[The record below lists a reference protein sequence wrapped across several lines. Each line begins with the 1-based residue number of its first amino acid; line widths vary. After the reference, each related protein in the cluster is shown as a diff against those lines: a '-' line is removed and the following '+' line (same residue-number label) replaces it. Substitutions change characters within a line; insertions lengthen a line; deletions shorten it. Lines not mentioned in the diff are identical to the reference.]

1 MKEDD
6 SVAQQLSDYRDIL
19 VICETRGNHLAKSS
33 LEILTKAR
41 ELGDNLG
48 ARVEALVLGDEIEG
62 IAEQTI
68 HAGADIVHLAQHESL
83 VIGNIDA
90 YFTAV
95 LPVIKDRK
103 PEIVLMS
110 ATALGLDLAP
120 RLGAAL
126 GTGALSDATKL
137 DVDENDRL
145 LIAKRLTYDGS
156 VEAAATIPRHRPQI
170 ASLRPGAV
178 RPGFPDDSRY
188 GSVETVEV
196 HIPKSALQVQLL
208 GMEDA
213 APAAPPLGSAEVVV
227 VGGLGFSKEEFG
239 MVEQLADALGGAWGA
254 SRAAVQFGL
263 APGERQ
269 VGATG
274 HHIKPKL
281 YVAAGVSGQ
290 FEHYYGIRNA
300 ETIVG
305 INSDKTA
312 PIFRYAQYGLLGD
325 VREIVPKI
333 IEYLKRE

>member
-1 MKEDD
+1 MP
-6 SVAQQLSDYRDIL
+6 QLSDYRDIL
-19 VICETRGNHLAKSS
+19 VVCETREGRLTKTS
-33 LEILTKAR
+33 LEALTKAR
-41 ELGDNLG
+41 EIGDSLG
-48 ARVEALVLGDEIEG
+48 ARVEALVLGPELDG
-62 IAEQTI
+62 IGEPTI
-68 HAGADIVHLAQHESL
+68 HAGADIVLLAQHESL
-83 VIGNIDA
+83 TTGNIDA
-90 YFTAV
+90 YFAAT

-110 ATALGLDLAP
+110 SGPLGLDLAP

-145 LIAKRLTYDGS
+145 IVAKRLTYDGS

-196 HIPKSALQVQLL
+196 SIPKSALKVQLL
-208 GMEDA
+208 GIEDA
-213 APAAPPLGSAEVVV
+213 PTPEPELEHAEVVV
-227 VGGLGFSKEEFG
+227 AGGLGFSKEEFP
-239 MVEQLADALGGAWGA
+239 MVEKLAHALGGAWGA
-254 SRAAVQFGL
+254 SRAAVDFGL
-263 APGERQ
+263 APKERQ

-274 HHIKPKL
+274 AHVAPKL
-281 YVAAGVSGQ
+281 YVAAGLSGQ

-305 INSDKTA
+305 INADKKA
-312 PIFRYAQYGLLGD
+312 PVFRYAHYGLVGD
-325 VREIVPKI
+325 AKEIIPRI
-333 IEYLKRE
+333 LEYLKKE

>member
-1 MKEDD
+1 M
-6 SVAQQLSDYRDIL
+6 AQRSDYRDIL
-19 VICETRGNHLAKSS
+19 VVCEGRDGRLTKTS
-33 LEILTKAR
+33 LEALTKAR
-41 ELGDNLG
+41 ELADNLG
-48 ARVEALVLGDEIEG
+48 CRVEALLLGTQVEDLGE
-62 IAEQTI
+62 AAI
-68 HAGADIVHLAQHESL
+68 HNGADIVLLAQHDSL
-83 VIGNIDA
+83 TIGNIDA
-90 YFTAV
+90 FFAAM
-95 LPVIKDRK
+95 LPIVKERK

-145 LIAKRLTYDGS
+145 LVAKRLTYDGS

-188 GSVETVEV
+188 GNVERVDV
-196 HIPKSALQVQLL
+196 QIPKSALKVQLL
-208 GMEDA
+208 GIEDG
-213 APAAPPLGSAEVVV
+213 PEPEEPLETAEVVV
-227 VGGLGFSKEEFG
+227 AGGQGFSPDEFG
-239 MVEQLADALGGAWGA
+239 LVKDLANALGGAWGA

-263 APGERQ
+263 APDERQ

-274 HHIKPKL
+274 HHVKPKL

-290 FEHYYGIRNA
+290 FEHYYGIRHA

-305 INSDKTA
+305 INTDRKA
-312 PIFRYAQYGLLGD
+312 PIFRYAQYGLVGD
-325 VREIVPKI
+325 AKEIIPKI
-333 IEYLKRE
+333 LEYLKRE

>member
-1 MKEDD
+1 M
-6 SVAQQLSDYRDIL
+6 AQQLSDYRDIL
-19 VICETRGNHLAKSS
+19 VICETRGNHLAKSA

-41 ELGDNLG
+41 EIGDNLG
-48 ARVEALVLGDEIEG
+48 ARVEALVLGAELEG
-62 IAEQTI
+62 IAESVI
-68 HAGADIVHLAQHESL
+68 HNGADIVHLAQHETL
-83 VIGNIDA
+83 VTGNIDA
-90 YFTAV
+90 HFAAV
-95 LPVIKDRK
+95 LPIIKERK

-110 ATALGLDLAP
+110 ATPLGLDLAP

-126 GTGALSDATKL
+126 GTGARSDATKL

-145 LIAKRLTYDGS
+145 LVAKRLTYDGS

-196 HIPKSALQVQLL
+196 SIPKSALKVQLL
-208 GMEDA
+208 GIEDA
-213 APAAPPLGSAEVVV
+213 EPAPPPLDQAEVVV
-227 VGGLGFSKEEFG
+227 AGGLGFTKEEFA
-239 MVEQLADALGGAWGA
+239 MVEDLAQALGGAWGA

-263 APGERQ
+263 APPERQ

-274 HHIKPKL
+274 VHLKPKL

-290 FEHYYGIRNA
+290 FEHYYGIRGA

-305 INSDKTA
+305 INSDKKA
-312 PIFRYAQYGLLGD
+312 PIFRYAQYGLVWD
-325 VREIVPKI
+325 AKEIIPKI
-333 IEYLKRE
+333 LAYLKRE